1 GEKSRPQELPV
12 SYFLNQKSREEKKPM
27 AKAGRMTK
35 NKYFRF
41 QCLSHRF
48 FLAFSS
54 SRPSKRSINSKMAN
68 NFRSSGVSCW

>member
-1 GEKSRPQELPV
+1 GEKSRPQELPAG
-12 SYFLNQKSREEKKPM
+12 YFLNQKSREEKKPM
-27 AKAGRMTK
+27 TKAGRITK

-41 QCLSHRF
+41 QWLS
-48 FLAFSS
+48 SW